1 MDKFHVVELLYPLTK
16 TCNFIILFLYRDGQL
31 ETVKLL
37 VDEGY
42 CRVDIV
48 GKDGWTAAVYAIMYV
63 HFDVYTQLP
72 RVLLIINPR
81 RMREGGL
88 R

>member
-1 MDKFHVVELLYPLTK
+1 M
-16 TCNFIILFLYRDGQL
+16 
-31 ETVKLL
+31 KLL

-48 GKDGWTAAVYAIMYV
+48 DKDGWTAAVYAIMYV

-72 RVLLIINPR
+72 RVLLVIICFYKDLEQPGAIC
-81 RMREGGL
+81 MCCL
-88 R
+88 Q